1 MLVLDYHTLSLV
13 RTARFLLLSTR
24 ADPSFLPHPVND
36 ACRHETKE
44 RTLWRTDN
52 IQLERQLLYAW
63 VSSSLALYAFLSL
76 VLTCYDSQYS
86 CQNADRKYK
95 PTPLNWK
102 PRDSQTAE
110 DMARAAAKDPKKRGE
125 ATKAFQK
132 LPGEAE
138 AQKEKETK

>member
-1 MLVLDYHTLSLV
+1 MLGLAH
-13 RTARFLLLSTR
+13 
-24 ADPSFLPHPVND
+24 
-36 ACRHETKE
+36 
-44 RTLWRTDN
+44 
-52 IQLERQLLYAW
+52 
-63 VSSSLALYAFLSL
+63 SLALYAFLSF
-76 VLTCYDSQYS
+76 VLTRYDSQYS